1 MKRPEETEA
10 YWEQYKI
17 DARTTVASHFQFQTE
32 SALKALDKI
41 DTSSPNW
48 KNQLA
53 GLIAGKEI
61 VTYFRGYRDGIA
73 SLTEHIENAMDQAAI
88 LHEAAVEV
96 VEELTGQPATSYFD
110 IDEAPEEEE
119 DCNE

>member
-17 DARTTVASHFQFQTE
+17 HARTTVASHFQFLTE
-32 SALKALDKI
+32 AALKALDKV
-41 DTSSPNW
+41 DTAAPNW
-48 KNQLA
+48 KNLLA

-61 VTYFRGYRDGIA
+61 VTYFRGHRDGVF
-73 SLTEHIENAMDQAAI
+73 SLTKYSNSVLDEAAI
-88 LHEAAVEV
+88 LHEVSVEV
-96 VEELTGQPATSYFD
+96 VEEMTGQPATSYFD
-110 IDEAPEEEE
+110 IDEVSEEEE